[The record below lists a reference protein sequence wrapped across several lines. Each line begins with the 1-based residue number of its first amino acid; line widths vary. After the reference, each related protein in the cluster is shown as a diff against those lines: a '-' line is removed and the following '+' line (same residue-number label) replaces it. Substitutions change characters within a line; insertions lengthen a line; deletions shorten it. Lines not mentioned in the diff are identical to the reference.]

1 MLRGNRTRERK
12 IQPAAVLLDGSLNT
26 IKLNIL
32 LVKLDDARV
41 TLCRNAAIRRC
52 YTNLTVA
59 RARENPTRAETL
71 PYRMGHHGPV
81 GKAVFLHG
89 SDFLNA
95 DRLHCKN
102 GGKGNW

>member
-1 MLRGNRTRERK
+1 MSWMTLGCPEDILVLFG

-59 RARENPTRAETL
+59 RARENPTHLGTL
-71 PYRMGHHGPV
+71 PYPIHG
-81 GKAVFLHG
+81 
-89 SDFLNA
+89 
-95 DRLHCKN
+95 
-102 GGKGNW
+102 

>member
-1 MLRGNRTRERK
+1 MLVTRYKTGTEITKSMLRGNRTRERK

-59 RARENPTRAETL
+59 RARENPTRLGTL
-71 PYRMGHHGPV
+71 PYPTHG
-81 GKAVFLHG
+81 
-89 SDFLNA
+89 
-95 DRLHCKN
+95 
-102 GGKGNW
+102 